1 MNAEMCNISIYILT
15 FSLGRG
21 VLPRP
26 QNHLRLLLLVIIS
39 WWGSN
44 NSDGGSA
51 ADSSNGSTCESQ
63 LTRDDVYHIQT

>member
-1 MNAEMCNISIYILT
+1 MNAKMCNISIYILTT

-39 WWGSN
+39 WWISN
-44 NSDGGSA
+44 NSGDGS
-51 ADSSNGSTCESQ
+51 ADSSSNGT
-63 LTRDDVYHIQT
+63 